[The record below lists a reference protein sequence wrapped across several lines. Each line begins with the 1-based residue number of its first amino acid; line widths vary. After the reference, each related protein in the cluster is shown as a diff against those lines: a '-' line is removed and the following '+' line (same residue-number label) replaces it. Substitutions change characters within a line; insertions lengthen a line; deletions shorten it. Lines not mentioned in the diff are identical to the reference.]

1 MPPVLDIRELTVRF
15 ETPDGVVEA
24 VDRLSFSI
32 AEGET
37 LAVVGES
44 GSGKSQTFLAL
55 MGLLARNG
63 RATGSA
69 HFQDK
74 DLLAMTP
81 SRLDRLRGRDI
92 AMVFQNPMTS
102 LNPVLRISRQLTEV
116 LVAHRGL
123 SAAEARTRAIAMLE
137 KVGIPDPEHQFTA
150 YPHELSGGM
159 RQRVMIAI
167 ALLCQ
172 PGILIADEPTTALDV
187 TVQAQILG
195 LFRSLQRETG
205 AALVLITHDLG
216 VVAALAERVMVMY
229 AGRIAEIAMAVDLFA
244 DPRHPYTAA
253 LLASTPRV
261 DRDMDALAP
270 IRGQPPNMQHRP
282 PGCAFHP
289 RCSHAMDKCR
299 TDTPLLEH
307 RNGRMR
313 ACHLGWTDPVAP
325 RAAAAEASA

>member
-1 MPPVLDIRELTVRF
+1 MDPVLDIRDLAVRF
-15 ETPDGVVEA
+15 DTPEGTVEA
-24 VDRLSFSI
+24 VDHLSFRI

-44 GSGKSQTFLAL
+44 GSGKSQTFLAV

-63 RATGSA
+63 QAGGQALFRGA
-69 HFQDK
+69 
-74 DLLAMTP
+74 DLLSMPP
-81 SRLDRLRGRDI
+81 SRLDQIRGRDI

-102 LNPVLRISRQLTEV
+102 LNPVLRVSRQLTEV
-116 LVAHRGL
+116 LQTHRGQT
-123 SAAEARTRAIAMLE
+123 AATARQNAIAMLQ
-137 KVGIPDPEHQFTA
+137 KVGIPDPERQFTA

-172 PGILIADEPTTALDV
+172 PRILIADEPTTALDV

-195 LFRSLQRETG
+195 LFRTLQQETG

-216 VVAALAERVMVMY
+216 VVAALSERVMVMY
-229 AGRIAEIAMAVDLFA
+229 AGRIVEIAPAETLFA

-261 DRDMDALAP
+261 DRDMTALAP
-270 IRGQPPNMQHRP
+270 IRGQPPNLQSRP
-282 PGCAFHP
+282 AGCAFHP
-289 RCSHAMDKCR
+289 RCTHATDRCR
-299 TDTPLLEH
+299 RETPMLASRDGRASACYLDWSENVTPL
-307 RNGRMR
+307 
-313 ACHLGWTDPVAP
+313 TDE
-325 RAAAAEASA
+325 AEIAR